1 MKSSLSYTFRILDAA
16 FRINFANIRNF
27 LFHCSFPCNKYP
39 ATQKKGHSPEIS
51 FKKVTLLGLISIA
64 EFYLNNL
71 SSLIITCD
79 SIRICCQFVVKII
92 SKSPQTRI
100 NTGFIYQASS
110 LSGCGNHTFHV
121 LIQYSPG

>member
-1 MKSSLSYTFRILDAA
+1 MQNLNAKKLQNQNVID
-16 FRINFANIRNF
+16 I
-27 LFHCSFPCNKYP
+27 CNKYL
-39 ATQKKGHSPEIS
+39 ALQRKKGHSPEIS

-92 SKSPQTRI
+92 LKSPQTRI
-100 NTGFIYQASS
+100 NTGFICPNFS
-110 LSGCGNHTFHV
+110 LSGTVTHP
-121 LIQYSPG
+121 LSPGYLLTALQVCRYHIRCRL